1 MKRFI
6 SVLVLM
12 SLFMMLMTG
21 CARGGS
27 TSANTGVDTSDSTT
41 KNEQMQP
48 EEEAEQAVA
57 PQRTSSEHYWS
68 NDGLT
73 FDLPAFCEANGILM
87 YLQENYRSLDM
98 LDFGITTRSGRYATI
113 ELGKSHT
120 VAYTLILGVREI
132 DGLNRVRYISGLCA
146 TEEIHQGFILDR
158 SLNTTE
164 KLDSFIDSISQVDIR
179 YEGITMPENVLLS
192 LLTIIDEVTNDAADP
207 FQALPYGSYNV
218 AEQNRPNTE
227 SGWYTIS
234 GNDSIDIKEGLDIST
249 YR

>member
-73 FDLPAFCEANGILM
+73 FDLPAFCEANGIFMQL
-87 YLQENYRSLDM
+87 LEKSRM
-98 LDFGITTRSGRYATI
+98 LCFDATTRFGRPATI

-120 VAYTLILGVREI
+120 VAYTLILGIQEI

-158 SLNTTE
+158 SLNTNE

-179 YEGITMPENVLLS
+179 YEGMTMPENVLLS